1 MIIASGR
8 GYTEVV
14 FRLLEGGAQV
24 NNSDKFGSTAL
35 IWAARK
41 GHLAI
46 VEKLLI
52 SGAEIDAVGMQG
64 KFLKKFLKPI

>member
-1 MIIASGR
+1 M
-8 GYTEVV
+8 
-14 FRLLEGGAQV
+14 

-41 GHLAI
+41 GHLNI

-64 KFLKKFLKPI
+64 NYYCLI